1 MASKTDLKILLHK
14 SGYKATPTRLAV
26 LALLQKSRNPVSAQ
40 DILEALHGADQA
52 TIYRTIKS
60 LKQKGLIRQIDLRQ
74 NHAHYEFADMA
85 EHHHLVCA
93 ECGKIE
99 DVRHCKVEDWEGTVL
114 KHSKQFAEI
123 RQHALEFYG
132 VCKACAQKKK

>member
-52 TIYRTIKS
+52 TIYRTVKS
-60 LKQKGLIRQIDLRQ
+60 LKQSSRTWRSTIIS
-74 NHAHYEFADMA
+74 
-85 EHHHLVCA
+85 CA
-93 ECGKIE
+93 PNAVRLKMCGTARWRIGRE
-99 DVRHCKVEDWEGTVL
+99 R
-114 KHSKQFAEI
+114 F
-123 RQHALEFYG
+123 
-132 VCKACAQKKK
+132 